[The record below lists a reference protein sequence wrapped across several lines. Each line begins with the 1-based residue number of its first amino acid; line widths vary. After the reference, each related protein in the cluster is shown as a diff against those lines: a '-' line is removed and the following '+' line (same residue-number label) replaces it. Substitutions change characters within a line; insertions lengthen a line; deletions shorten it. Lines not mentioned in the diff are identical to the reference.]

1 MITRSKQTARVLLVR
16 PGATEFDEQGR
27 MKGSLDMPLS
37 NKGREQADF
46 LAEQLD
52 QFELHTIYTAP
63 CESAKETA
71 ERLTRDREDVRIR
84 VVDTLRNVD
93 HGLWHGKLIAEVQR
107 KLPRVYRQ
115 GQASPTDICPP
126 GGESIRDARRRV
138 LKAVQK
144 ILRKSGDE
152 YVTIVIPE
160 PLASVVHSLLNGEEV
175 LDFWGAETDS
185 GRWELIESNT
195 SV

>member
-1 MITRSKQTARVLLVR
+1 MITKVKQVSRVLLVR
-16 PGATEFDEQGR
+16 PGATEFDDQGR

-37 NKGREQADF
+37 AKGRQQADF

-52 QFELHTIYTAP
+52 QFELHTIFAAP
-63 CESAKETA
+63 CESARETA
-71 ERLTRDREDVRIR
+71 ARLARDRDDVRIR
-84 VVDTLRNVD
+84 VVETLRNVD

-107 KLPRVYRQ
+107 NLPRVYRQ
-115 GQASPTDICPP
+115 GQDSPSDICPP
-126 GGESIRDARRRV
+126 GGESIREARGRV

-144 ILRKSGDE
+144 ILRKSGED

-175 LDFWGAETDS
+175 LDLWGAETDS
-185 GRWELIESNT
+185 GNWDLIESIP
-195 SV
+195 SM